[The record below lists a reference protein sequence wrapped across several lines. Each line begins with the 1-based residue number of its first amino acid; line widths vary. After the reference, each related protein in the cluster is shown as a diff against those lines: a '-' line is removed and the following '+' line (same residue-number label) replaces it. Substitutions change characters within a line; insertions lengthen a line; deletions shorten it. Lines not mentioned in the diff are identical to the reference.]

1 MKWFDSFINRPISKI
16 LRLDRAEAYEFF
28 QPLAI
33 FLLFDTESGLL
44 IGAIND
50 GKSIQIESS
59 TLIEIYDNYG
69 VEFGESCLNELKKDD
84 ELNLFIGH
92 SIRKIKVGEYKTDE
106 IIGDNFIIKQG
117 TYSGIIIETQ
127 KNKFTYY
134 NDHGGHIWIDDE
146 VEFPNPERWVLTQ
159 NGC

>member
-1 MKWFDSFINRPISKI
+1 MKWFDNFINRPITKI
-16 LRLDRAEAYEFF
+16 LRLDRAEDYEFF
-28 QPLAI
+28 QPYAI
-33 FLLFDTESGLL
+33 FLLFDTEIGLL

-50 GKSIQIESS
+50 GKSIQIDSS
-59 TLIEIYDNYG
+59 TLTEIYDDYG
-69 VEFGESCLNELKKDD
+69 VEFGETCLNQLKKDD
-84 ELNLFIGH
+84 ELKVFIGQ

-106 IIGDNFIIKQG
+106 IIGDNFIIKQD
-117 TYSGIIIETQ
+117 TYSGIIIETE

-146 VEFPNPERWVLTQ
+146 LEFPNPERWVLTQ